1 MSIGLN
7 YLIVIPAR
15 GGSIGIPNKNL
26 MKVHGLPLILRT
38 FAHARYLSNQQ
49 IPICVSTDSL
59 PILKVLCE
67 HLKLKFELLN
77 LKGDTIFELDDIF
90 IHFRSPEK
98 ATSETLISENL
109 FDIHNLFTSKYNSV
123 QGIILL
129 QPTSP
134 FRSKEEL
141 RAMQKRILDVAN
153 KKTSIVSVTRVED
166 FHPAR
171 MYEPT
176 KANRLRPLRGFRKS
190 YYIRRQDLPPIFIR
204 DGGFYVIGELFIKK
218 SLQYSRRPTI
228 ISREFPWNI
237 NIDKLIDLEL
247 AQQVSRDLV
256 ENDASN

>member
-1 MSIGLN
+1 MSKGLN

-15 GGSIGIPNKNL
+15 GGSVGIPNKNL
-26 MKVHGLPLILRT
+26 MEVHGLPLILRT
-38 FAHARYLSNQQ
+38 FAHARYLSNKQ
-49 IPICVSTDSL
+49 IPICISTDSL

-67 HLKLKFELLN
+67 QLKIKFESLN
-77 LKGDTIFELDDIF
+77 LQADTIFELDDVF

-109 FDIHNLFTSKYNSV
+109 FDIYNLFTYKYNSL
-123 QGIILL
+123 QGIILM

-134 FRSKEEL
+134 FRSKSEL
-141 RAMQKRILDVAN
+141 RAMQKKILDTADE
-153 KKTSIVSVTRVED
+153 KTSIVSVTRVED

-176 KANRLRPLRGFRKS
+176 KSNGLRPLRGFRKS
-190 YYIRRQDLPPIFIR
+190 YYLRRQDLPPIFIR

-218 SLQYSRRPTI
+218 SVQYSRNPTT

-247 AQQVSRDLV
+247 AQQLSRDLV